1 MTHEEISLRTKT
13 ALADSLKKLMKN
25 KTFSKI
31 TVSELIR
38 DCNINRKTF
47 YYHFE
52 DNYSLLKW
60 MLEQESCT
68 IIDNFNRLNNLD
80 DSFLSL
86 IDYIDDNSHVLNCIY
101 DSVGRSELK
110 RFLNQDFMVIIEEF
124 IKKTEIR
131 LGLHISDD
139 FRFFLCNLYSEG
151 LAGLLINLFQQPDKY
166 DRKDLTEY
174 LRIMAD
180 NSVPAAI
187 KAYCKK

>member
-86 IDYIDDNSHVLNCIY
+86 IDYIEDNSHVLNCIY

-131 LGLHISDD
+131 LDLHISDD

-174 LRIMAD
+174 LKIMAD

>member
-86 IDYIDDNSHVLNCIY
+86 IDYIEDNSHVLNCIY

-180 NSVPAAI
+180 NSVPAVI
-187 KAYCKK
+187 NAYCKK

>member
-1 MTHEEISLRTKT
+1 
-13 ALADSLKKLMKN
+13 
-25 KTFSKI
+25 
-31 TVSELIR
+31 
-38 DCNINRKTF
+38 
-47 YYHFE
+47 
-52 DNYSLLKW
+52 

-86 IDYIDDNSHVLNCIY
+86 IDYIEDNSHVLNCIY